1 MDVVLPLPVAI
12 PLLTAAVLVLTDHVA
27 PRLLQDAVGIAGAAG
42 GTAASLI
49 VMVHAQ
55 AGEQLHWFGGWQP
68 RHGLAI
74 GIAFTADPL
83 GAGMAALA
91 TGLSLLVLVY
101 SLTYMR
107 EESRIFDVLVLV
119 FGGAMAGFA
128 LTGDLFNMFVW
139 FELMGVA
146 AYALAGFKVE
156 ELGPIQGAV
165 NFAVSNTFGAYLI
178 LLGIGLLYAR
188 TGALNLAHIGHALT
202 ASHKVDGLVIV
213 ALTLLAV
220 GFLVKAAIV
229 PFHFWLADAHA
240 VAPAPVCVL
249 FSGAMVEIGLIAIA
263 RIYWSVFDASF
274 ASHHGE
280 FRSTLIWLGVVTA
293 LVGAVMAFLQRH
305 LKRML
310 AYSTICHAGIMLA
323 GIGLLGSKGLAG
335 TANLVLSHGF
345 LKGGLFLVCGLVLL
359 QLKDID
365 ELRLHGAGKPLSASA
380 VLWTAG
386 AFGLVGFPFVG
397 AFLGHSL
404 VDEGATAVGI
414 EWLQPLLMV
423 AAGVSAAAMF
433 RAGARVFLGWGP
445 KEDDLLTN
453 EPPES
458 PSEQTANAPLMAA
471 VAAVAIALGLVASVV
486 PGLEQR
492 TEAAADR
499 FRDQSAYV
507 QRVLHAKPLP
517 GPAHRQPF
525 TVKNAPGSSWGYGV
539 GSLVIA
545 LGGAA
550 FGLWRRRIPI
560 AARSAADRWLSQ
572 PVGLL
577 KAAHSGIVGD
587 YLLWI
592 AFGTAVLGGVWALTL
607 R

>member
-1 MDVVLPLPVAI
+1 
-12 PLLTAAVLVLTDHVA
+12 
-27 PRLLQDAVGIAGAAG
+27 
-42 GTAASLI
+42 
-49 VMVHAQ
+49 
-55 AGEQLHWFGGWQP
+55 
-68 RHGLAI
+68 
-74 GIAFTADPL
+74 
-83 GAGMAALA
+83 
-91 TGLSLLVLVY
+91 
-101 SLTYMR
+101 
-107 EESRIFDVLVLV
+107 
-119 FGGAMAGFA
+119 
-128 LTGDLFNMFVW
+128 
-139 FELMGVA
+139 
-146 AYALAGFKVE
+146 
-156 ELGPIQGAV
+156 
-165 NFAVSNTFGAYLI
+165 AYLI

-202 ASHKVDGLVIV
+202 VSHKVDGLVVV

-263 RIYWSVFDASF
+263 RLYWTIF
-274 ASHHGE
+274 ATPLGAHHLELRG
-280 FRSTLIWLGVVTA
+280 TLIWLGVVTA

-335 TANLVLSHGF
+335 AANLVLSHGL
-345 LKGGLFLVCGLVLL
+345 LKGGLFLVCGLVLV
-359 QLKDID
+359 QLKDVD
-365 ELRLHGAGKPLSASA
+365 ELRLHGAGKPLSAGA
-380 VLWTAG
+380 VLWAAG
-386 AFGLVGFPFVG
+386 SFGLVGFPFVG

-404 VDEGATAVGI
+404 VDEGASATGI

-423 AAGVSAAAMF
+423 AAGVSAAALF

-445 KEDDLLTN
+445 RDDDLLTE

-471 VAAVAIALGLVASVV
+471 VAALAIALGLVASVV

-499 FRDQSAYV
+499 FGDQPAYV
-507 QRVLHAKPLP
+507 QRVLHGKPLP
-517 GPAHRQPF
+517 GPSHREPF
-525 TVKNAPGSSWGYGV
+525 SVKNAPGSSWGFGI

-545 LGGAA
+545 VGGAA
-550 FGLWRRRIPI
+550 FGLWRRRLPML
-560 AARSAADRWLSQ
+560 ARDAADRWLG
-572 PVGLL
+572 PGVNVL

>member
-1 MDVVLPLPVAI
+1 
-12 PLLTAAVLVLTDHVA
+12 
-27 PRLLQDAVGIAGAAG
+27 
-42 GTAASLI
+42 
-49 VMVHAQ
+49 
-55 AGEQLHWFGGWQP
+55 
-68 RHGLAI
+68 
-74 GIAFTADPL
+74 
-83 GAGMAALA
+83 
-91 TGLSLLVLVY
+91 
-101 SLTYMR
+101 MR
-107 EESRIFDVLVLV
+107 EVARIYDVLVLV

-188 TGALNLAHIGHALT
+188 TGALNFAQIGHAISLRRP
-202 ASHKVDGLVIV
+202 DGLVIV
-213 ALTLLAV
+213 ALTVLAA

-249 FSGAMVEIGLIAIA
+249 FSGAMVEIGLLAVA
-263 RIYWSVFDASF
+263 RLYWTVFEEPFGA
-274 ASHHGE
+274 HHAE
-280 FRSTLIWLGVVTA
+280 FRSSLVWLGVVTA

-310 AYSTICHAGIMLA
+310 AYSTISHAGIMLA
-323 GIGLLGSKGLAG
+323 GIGLLTSKGLAG
-335 TANLVLSHGF
+335 AANLVLSHGL

-359 QLKDID
+359 QLKAID
-365 ELRLHGAGKPLSASA
+365 ELRLHGAGRVLSASA
-380 VLWTAG
+380 VLWFAG
-386 AFGLVGFPFVG
+386 SFGLVGFPFVG

-404 VDEGATAVGI
+404 VDEGATAAGI

-423 AAGVSAAAMF
+423 AAGVSAAALF

-445 KEDDLLTN
+445 KDDDLLTR

-458 PSEQTANAPLMAA
+458 PSEQTAFAPLMIA
-471 VAAVAIALGLVASVV
+471 VAALAIALGLVASVV
-486 PGLEQR
+486 PGLQQR
-492 TEAAADR
+492 SEAASDR
-499 FRDQSAYV
+499 FRDQHAYV
-507 QRVLHAKPLP
+507 QRVLHGRPLR

-525 TVKNAPGSSWGYGV
+525 SVENAPGPSWGYGV
-539 GSLVIA
+539 GSLAIA
-545 LGGAA
+545 IGGAA
-550 FGLWRRRIPI
+550 FGLWRRRVPI
-560 AARSAADRWLSQ
+560 VARTAADRWLGP
-572 PVGLL
+572 PVDWL

-592 AFGTAVLGGVWALTL
+592 AAGTAVLGGVWALTL